1 MRLAVNIDHFATLRE
16 ARRANEPEP
25 VLVALLAEQAGA
37 HGIVCHIRGD
47 RRHIKERDLRLLRDA
62 VKTKLNVEMAAT
74 EEMKR
79 LALEIK
85 PDVVSLV
92 PERPEELTTEGGLK
106 VAANRK
112 ALGPHVK
119 ALGKAGIRT
128 SIFIDT
134 SLEEI
139 KAAREI
145 GVDLIEINTGTYA
158 DLGEGPAR
166 EKALEAVRKAA
177 EFGHKIGL
185 EVHGG
190 HGLDYRNVGP
200 IVAIPEI
207 VELSIGFS
215 IVARAAVVG
224 IERAVLDMLALL
236 LTGDTVIVS
245 PIWGSLMNIRINLER
260 LRGDLEE
267 LGRIGRDERGG
278 ISRPSFSPADFEA
291 RAWLQR
297 KIEEAGLCYRQD
309 GAGNQFGR
317 LECAGKTVMAGS
329 HIDTVPNGGMFD
341 GAVGRPGGAR
351 SGPTPRRGKGPADQ
365 GRRGRVL
372 HRRGGEPRRR
382 FSGQPGLHGAS
393 RREGGPERP
402 DVVRPAFSATS

>member
-16 ARRANEPEP
+16 ARKAAEPEP

-47 RRHIKERDLRLLRDA
+47 RRHIKERDLRLLREA

-106 VAANRK
+106 VVANRK
-112 ALGPHVK
+112 ALGPHVR
-119 ALGKAGIRT
+119 ALAKAGIRT

-134 SLEEI
+134 NLEEI
-139 KAAREI
+139 EAARGI
-145 GVDLIEINTGTYA
+145 GVDLIEINTGKYA
-158 DLGEGPAR
+158 DLKEGAIR

-177 EFGHKIGL
+177 EHGRKIGL

-200 IVAIPEI
+200 VAAIPEI

-224 IERAVLDMLALL
+224 VELAVREMLALL
-236 LTGDTVIVS
+236 
-245 PIWGSLMNIRINLER
+245 
-260 LRGDLEE
+260 
-267 LGRIGRDERGG
+267 
-278 ISRPSFSPADFEA
+278 
-291 RAWLQR
+291 
-297 KIEEAGLCYRQD
+297 
-309 GAGNQFGR
+309 
-317 LECAGKTVMAGS
+317 
-329 HIDTVPNGGMFD
+329 
-341 GAVGRPGGAR
+341 
-351 SGPTPRRGKGPADQ
+351 
-365 GRRGRVL
+365 
-372 HRRGGEPRRR
+372 
-382 FSGQPGLHGAS
+382 
-393 RREGGPERP
+393 
-402 DVVRPAFSATS
+402 

>member
-16 ARRANEPEP
+16 ARKAAEPEP

-37 HGIVCHIRGD
+37 HGIVCHIRSD
-47 RRHIKERDLRLLRDA
+47 RRHIKERDLFLLRSA

-79 LALEIK
+79 VALEVR

-106 VAANRK
+106 VVANRK

-119 ALGKAGIRT
+119 ALAKAGIRT

-145 GVDLIEINTGTYA
+145 GIDLIEINTGSYA
-158 DLGEGPAR
+158 ELKEGRER

-177 EFGHKIGL
+177 EFGRKIGL

-200 IVAIPEI
+200 VAAVPEI
-207 VELSIGFS
+207 SELSIGFS
-215 IVARAAVVG
+215 IAARAAVVG

-236 LTGDTVIVS
+236 
-245 PIWGSLMNIRINLER
+245 
-260 LRGDLEE
+260 
-267 LGRIGRDERGG
+267 
-278 ISRPSFSPADFEA
+278 
-291 RAWLQR
+291 
-297 KIEEAGLCYRQD
+297 
-309 GAGNQFGR
+309 
-317 LECAGKTVMAGS
+317 
-329 HIDTVPNGGMFD
+329 
-341 GAVGRPGGAR
+341 
-351 SGPTPRRGKGPADQ
+351 
-365 GRRGRVL
+365 
-372 HRRGGEPRRR
+372 
-382 FSGQPGLHGAS
+382 
-393 RREGGPERP
+393 
-402 DVVRPAFSATS
+402 

>member
-16 ARRANEPEP
+16 ARKAAEPEP
-25 VLVALLAEQAGA
+25 VLVAMLAEQAGA
-37 HGIVCHIRGD
+37 HGIVCHIRSD
-47 RRHIKERDLRLLRDA
+47 RRHIRERDLRLLREA

-79 LALEIK
+79 VALEIR

-119 ALGKAGIRT
+119 ALAKAGIRT

-134 SLEEI
+134 SLDEI
-139 KAAREI
+139 AAAREI
-145 GVDLIEINTGTYA
+145 GVDLIEINTGRYA
-158 DLGEGPAR
+158 ELKEGR
-166 EKALEAVRKAA
+166 ERERALAAVRKAA
-177 EFGHKIGL
+177 EYGRKIGL

-207 VELSIGFS
+207 IELSIGFS

-236 LTGDTVIVS
+236 
-245 PIWGSLMNIRINLER
+245 
-260 LRGDLEE
+260 
-267 LGRIGRDERGG
+267 
-278 ISRPSFSPADFEA
+278 
-291 RAWLQR
+291 
-297 KIEEAGLCYRQD
+297 
-309 GAGNQFGR
+309 
-317 LECAGKTVMAGS
+317 
-329 HIDTVPNGGMFD
+329 
-341 GAVGRPGGAR
+341 
-351 SGPTPRRGKGPADQ
+351 
-365 GRRGRVL
+365 
-372 HRRGGEPRRR
+372 
-382 FSGQPGLHGAS
+382 
-393 RREGGPERP
+393 
-402 DVVRPAFSATS
+402 

>member
-1 MRLAVNIDHFATLRE
+1 MRLSVNIDHFATLRE
-16 ARRANEPEP
+16 ARKATEPEP
-25 VLVALLAEQAGA
+25 VFVALLAEQAGA

-47 RRHIKERDLRLLRDA
+47 RRHIKERDLRLLREA

-79 LALEIK
+79 LALEIR

-106 VAANRK
+106 VVANRK
-112 ALGPHVK
+112 ALGTHVR
-119 ALGKAGIRT
+119 ALAKAGIRT

-139 KAAREI
+139 EAARGI
-145 GVDLIEINTGTYA
+145 GVDLVEINTGKYA
-158 DLGEGPAR
+158 DLKEGAIR

-177 EFGHKIGL
+177 EYGRKIGL

-224 IERAVLDMLALL
+224 VERAVREMFALL
-236 LTGDTVIVS
+236 GT
-245 PIWGSLMNIRINLER
+245 
-260 LRGDLEE
+260 
-267 LGRIGRDERGG
+267 
-278 ISRPSFSPADFEA
+278 
-291 RAWLQR
+291 
-297 KIEEAGLCYRQD
+297 
-309 GAGNQFGR
+309 
-317 LECAGKTVMAGS
+317 
-329 HIDTVPNGGMFD
+329 
-341 GAVGRPGGAR
+341 
-351 SGPTPRRGKGPADQ
+351 
-365 GRRGRVL
+365 
-372 HRRGGEPRRR
+372 
-382 FSGQPGLHGAS
+382 
-393 RREGGPERP
+393 
-402 DVVRPAFSATS
+402 

>member
-16 ARRANEPEP
+16 ARKSTEPEP

-62 VKTKLNVEMAAT
+62 LKTKLNVEMAAT
-74 EEMKR
+74 DEMKKV
-79 LALEIK
+79 ALEIR

-112 ALGPHVK
+112 VLASHVK

-134 SLEEI
+134 NLEEI
-139 KAAREI
+139 QAAREI
-145 GVDLIEINTGTYA
+145 GVDLIEINTGKYA
-158 DLGEGPAR
+158 DLKEGAAR
-166 EKALEAVRKAA
+166 AKALEAVRKAA
-177 EFGHKIGL
+177 AFGHKIGL

-200 IVAIPEI
+200 VVAIPEI
-207 VELSIGFS
+207 AELSIGFS

-236 LTGDTVIVS
+236 
-245 PIWGSLMNIRINLER
+245 
-260 LRGDLEE
+260 
-267 LGRIGRDERGG
+267 
-278 ISRPSFSPADFEA
+278 
-291 RAWLQR
+291 
-297 KIEEAGLCYRQD
+297 
-309 GAGNQFGR
+309 
-317 LECAGKTVMAGS
+317 
-329 HIDTVPNGGMFD
+329 
-341 GAVGRPGGAR
+341 
-351 SGPTPRRGKGPADQ
+351 
-365 GRRGRVL
+365 
-372 HRRGGEPRRR
+372 
-382 FSGQPGLHGAS
+382 
-393 RREGGPERP
+393 
-402 DVVRPAFSATS
+402 

>member
-16 ARRANEPEP
+16 ARKASEPEP

-37 HGIVCHIRGD
+37 HGIVCHIRSD
-47 RRHIKERDLRLLRDA
+47 RRHIKERDLRLLRAA

-74 EEMKR
+74 EEMKKV
-79 LALEIK
+79 ALEVR

-112 ALGPHVK
+112 ALGLHVR
-119 ALGKAGIRT
+119 ALAKAGIRT

-134 SLEEI
+134 SLDEI

-145 GVDLIEINTGTYA
+145 GVDLIEINTGLYA
-158 DLGEGPAR
+158 DLKEGPAR
-166 EKALEAVRKAA
+166 DKALEAVRKAA
-177 EFGHKIGL
+177 EFGRGIGL

-236 LTGDTVIVS
+236 GT
-245 PIWGSLMNIRINLER
+245 
-260 LRGDLEE
+260 
-267 LGRIGRDERGG
+267 
-278 ISRPSFSPADFEA
+278 
-291 RAWLQR
+291 
-297 KIEEAGLCYRQD
+297 
-309 GAGNQFGR
+309 
-317 LECAGKTVMAGS
+317 
-329 HIDTVPNGGMFD
+329 
-341 GAVGRPGGAR
+341 
-351 SGPTPRRGKGPADQ
+351 
-365 GRRGRVL
+365 
-372 HRRGGEPRRR
+372 
-382 FSGQPGLHGAS
+382 
-393 RREGGPERP
+393 
-402 DVVRPAFSATS
+402 

>member
-16 ARRANEPEP
+16 ARRAAEPEP

-47 RRHIKERDLRLLRDA
+47 RRHIKERDLRLLREA

-74 EEMKR
+74 EEMKGI
-79 LALEIK
+79 ALEIR

-106 VAANRK
+106 VASNQK
-112 ALGPHVK
+112 VLGPHVK

-134 SLEEI
+134 NLEEI

-145 GVDLIEINTGTYA
+145 GVDLIEINTGPYA
-158 DLGEGPAR
+158 DVKEGAAR
-166 EKALEAVRKAA
+166 ERALEAVRKAA
-177 EFGHKIGL
+177 EFGSQIGL

-207 VELSIGFS
+207 AELSIGFS

-236 LTGDTVIVS
+236 
-245 PIWGSLMNIRINLER
+245 
-260 LRGDLEE
+260 
-267 LGRIGRDERGG
+267 
-278 ISRPSFSPADFEA
+278 
-291 RAWLQR
+291 
-297 KIEEAGLCYRQD
+297 
-309 GAGNQFGR
+309 
-317 LECAGKTVMAGS
+317 
-329 HIDTVPNGGMFD
+329 
-341 GAVGRPGGAR
+341 
-351 SGPTPRRGKGPADQ
+351 
-365 GRRGRVL
+365 
-372 HRRGGEPRRR
+372 
-382 FSGQPGLHGAS
+382 
-393 RREGGPERP
+393 
-402 DVVRPAFSATS
+402 